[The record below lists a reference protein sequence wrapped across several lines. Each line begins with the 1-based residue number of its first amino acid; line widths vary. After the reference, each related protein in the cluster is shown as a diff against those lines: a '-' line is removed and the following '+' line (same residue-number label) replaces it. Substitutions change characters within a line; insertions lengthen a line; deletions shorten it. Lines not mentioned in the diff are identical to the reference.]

1 MIEGPSGQRT
11 LTRGV
16 VGRGKGHESASD
28 PSRRAP
34 RAFLRLERRAA
45 VHHRLAKDG
54 GFEWPRSLA
63 SGRPKTFRPL
73 QSSAI
78 REHDP
83 GSKEPRAA
91 FPRLPSEP
99 ALSGWSRLFWRR
111 LQPGCCAIRGRI
123 GFWGQSGAAPSRLLV
138 RGAGLP
144 RSARPGHLVSQVRGR
159 GRVENPVLPMKVARS
174 APDQVSLIE

>member
-1 MIEGPSGQRT
+1 
-11 LTRGV
+11 V
-16 VGRGKGHESASD
+16 
-28 PSRRAP
+28 
-34 RAFLRLERRAA
+34 RRAA
-45 VHHRLAKDG
+45 ARRRLAKDG
-54 GFEWPRSLA
+54 GFRWQRSLA
-63 SGRPKTFRPL
+63 SAGPKTFRRL

-83 GSKEPRAA
+83 GSKEPRIAA
-91 FPRLPSEP
+91 PRLPSWL

-138 RGAGLP
+138 RGAGFP

-159 GRVENPVLPMKVARS
+159 GRVENPVLPMNVARS
-174 APDQVSLIE
+174 APDQVALTE